1 MARIL
6 VLDEHAVYRRGL
18 CALISTQMPQA
29 QVHAAKS
36 RIEALAQI

>member
-6 VLDEHAVYRRGL
+6 VLDEQGVYRRGL

-29 QVHAAKS
+29 EVLTAKS
-36 RIEALAQI
+36 LIEALPQI